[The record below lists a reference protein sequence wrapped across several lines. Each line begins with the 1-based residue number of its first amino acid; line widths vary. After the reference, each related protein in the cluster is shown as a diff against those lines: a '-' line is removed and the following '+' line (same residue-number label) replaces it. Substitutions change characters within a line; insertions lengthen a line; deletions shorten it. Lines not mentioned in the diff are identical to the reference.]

1 MIGKIVQGA
10 DFRGVVN
17 YVLQKP
23 DAEPLGSR
31 GLRNDGI
38 DHIVDSFR
46 MQASLNP
53 IAKPVSHISL
63 DFSVRDKERLSNRMM
78 MQIADEYLRR
88 MGYGN
93 TQVLIVRHH
102 DREHPHLHLVLNRI
116 DGNGKRISDK
126 NERVRNAKVC
136 RELSDK
142 YGLYIAPNK
151 ENVKRH
157 RLREPDKT
165 KYEIYDAIRNA
176 LPRCRN
182 WNDLTSALRNQGIN
196 AEFKRKG
203 TTSTIEG
210 VKFSKNGYTFSGSKV
225 DKAFSYSKLKH
236 HFAQA
241 QQRVPQQPSLG
252 KRMMSAANAYRSA
265 FSGLFGNNNPSVT
278 QGVDMGAYGIIDL
291 PPFDSPIKL
300 SAAQLQRR
308 AGESPEE
315 HLARVTFLLNQI
327 AEAMAIADKEHKR
340 RLRDMKPKK
349 STLKL

>member
-10 DFRGVVN
+10 NFRGVVN

-23 DAEPLGSR
+23 DAELLGSR
-31 GLRNDGI
+31 GLRNDSI
-38 DHIVDSFR
+38 DHIVESFR

-53 IAKPVSHISL
+53 IAKPVAHISL
-63 DFSVRDKERLSNRMM
+63 DFSGQDKERLTNKMM

-88 MGYGN
+88 MGYGD
-93 TQVLIVRHH
+93 TQVLIVRHN
-102 DREHPHLHLVLNRI
+102 DREHPHLHLILNRI
-116 DGNGKRISDK
+116 DGNGKRISDR
-126 NERVRNAKVC
+126 NERVQNAKVC

-165 KYEIYDAIRNA
+165 KYEIYDAIWEC

-182 WNDLTSALRNQGIN
+182 WNDLTTALRKQGIN
-196 AEFKRKG
+196 TEFKRKG
-203 TTSTIEG
+203 STSTIEG
-210 VKFSKNGYTFSGSKV
+210 VKFTKNGYTFSGSKV
-225 DKAFSYSKLKH
+225 DKAFSYSKLNR
-236 HFAQA
+236 HFAQVE
-241 QQRVPQQPSLG
+241 RRTTQQPSLG
-252 KRMMSAANAYRSA
+252 KSMMMTANNYRTA
-265 FSGLFGNNNPSVT
+265 FSGLFGDNNPNVSE
-278 QGVDMGAYGIIDL
+278 DANMGAYGAIL
-291 PPFDSPIKL
+291 FPPMDSPIKL

-315 HLARVTFLLNQI
+315 HLARVTALLNQV
-327 AEAMAIADKEHKR
+327 AEAMAVATEERKR
-340 RLRDMKPKK
+340 RVRNSKPKK

>member
-17 YVLQKP
+17 YVMLKP

-31 GLRNDGI
+31 GLRNDSI
-38 DHIVDSFR
+38 DHIVESFR
-46 MQASLNP
+46 TQASLNP
-53 IAKPVSHISL
+53 IAKPVAHISL
-63 DFSVRDKERLSNRMM
+63 DFSAYDKERLTNKIML
-78 MQIADEYLRR
+78 QIADEYLNL
-88 MGYGN
+88 MGYVN

-102 DREHPHLHLVLNRI
+102 DREHPHLHLVINRV
-116 DGNGKRISDK
+116 DNDCRRISDK

-136 RELSDK
+136 RRLSDK

-165 KYEIYDAIRNA
+165 KYEIYDAIRDS
-176 LPRCRN
+176 LPSCRN
-182 WNDLTSALRNQGIN
+182 WNDLATELFKQAIN
-196 AEFKRKG
+196 TEFKYKG
-203 TTSTIEG
+203 STSTIEG

-225 DKAFSYSKLKH
+225 DKAFSYSKLNR

-241 QQRVPQQPSLG
+241 EQRATQRPSFG
-252 KRMMSAANAYRSA
+252 KSMMTAANNYRSA
-265 FSGLFGNNNPSVT
+265 FSGLYGDNNPNVSECANM
-278 QGVDMGAYGIIDL
+278 GVYGAIL
-291 PPFDSPIKL
+291 FPPMDSPIKL
-300 SAAQLQRR
+300 SAVQLQRQ

-315 HLARVTFLLNQI
+315 HLARVTSLLNQV
-327 AEAMAIADKEHKR
+327 AEAMVVAIEERKR
-340 RLRDMKPKK
+340 KQRNVKPKK

>member
-17 YVLQKP
+17 YVLHKP

-31 GLRNDGI
+31 GLRNDSI

-53 IAKPVSHISL
+53 IAKPVAHISL
-63 DFSVRDKERLSNRMM
+63 DFSVQDKERLTNRMM

-88 MGYGN
+88 MGYGD
-93 TQVLIVRHH
+93 TQVLIVRHN

-116 DGNGKRISDK
+116 DGNGKCITDR
-126 NERVRNAKVC
+126 NERIRNVKVC
-136 RELSDK
+136 RDLSNK
-142 YGLYIAPNK
+142 YGLYIAPSK

-165 KYEIYDAIRNA
+165 KYEIYDAIREC

-182 WNDLTSALRNQGIN
+182 WNDLTSALRKQGIN
-196 AEFKRKG
+196 TEFKRKG
-203 TTSTIEG
+203 STSTIEG

-225 DKAFSYSKLKH
+225 DKAFSYSKLNR
-236 HFAQA
+236 HFVQT
-241 QQRVPQQPSLG
+241 QQRISQQPTPS
-252 KRMMSAANAYRSA
+252 KRMKIAADNYRSA
-265 FSGLFGNNNPSVT
+265 FSGLFGDNNPSVK
-278 QGVDMGAYGIIDL
+278 QGVDMGAYGIIAL
-291 PPFDSPIKL
+291 PPFESPIKL

-315 HLARVTFLLNQI
+315 HLARVTALLNQV
-327 AEAMAIADKEHKR
+327 AEAMAVATEERKR
-340 RLRDMKPKK
+340 RLRNMKPKK
-349 STLKL
+349 SILKL

>member
-31 GLRNDGI
+31 GLRNDSI
-38 DHIVDSFR
+38 DHIVDCFR

-53 IAKPVSHISL
+53 IANPVAHISL
-63 DFSVRDKERLSNRMM
+63 DFSVKDKERLTNRMM

-93 TQVLIVRHH
+93 IQVLIVRHH

-126 NERVRNAKVC
+126 NERVRNVKVC

-165 KYEIYDAIRNA
+165 KYEIYDAIRNV

-182 WNDLTSALRNQGIN
+182 WNDLTTALRKQGIN
-196 AEFKRKG
+196 TEFKRKG
-203 TTSTIEG
+203 STSTIEG

-225 DKAFSYSKLKH
+225 DRAFSYSKLNRY
-236 HFAQA
+236 FAQA
-241 QQRVPQQPSLG
+241 QLRVSQQPTPG
-252 KRMMSAANAYRSA
+252 KKMKMAADNYRSA
-265 FSGLFGNNNPSVT
+265 FWGLFGDNNPNVSE
-278 QGVDMGAYGIIDL
+278 GANMGAYGAIL
-291 PPFDSPIKL
+291 FPPMDSPIKL

-315 HLARVTFLLNQI
+315 HLARVTALLNQV
-327 AEAMAIADKEHKR
+327 AEAMAIATEEHKR
-340 RLRDMKPKK
+340 RLRNSKPKK

>member
-31 GLRNDGI
+31 GLRNDSI
-38 DHIVDSFR
+38 DHIVDCFR

-53 IAKPVSHISL
+53 IAKPVAHISL
-63 DFSVRDKERLSNRMM
+63 DFSVKDKERLTNRMM

-126 NERVRNAKVC
+126 NERVRNVKVC

-165 KYEIYDAIRNA
+165 KYEIYDAIRNV

-182 WNDLTSALRNQGIN
+182 WNDLTTALRKQGIN
-196 AEFKRKG
+196 TEFKHKG
-203 TTSTIEG
+203 STSTIEG

-225 DKAFSYSKLKH
+225 DKAFSYSKLNRY
-236 HFAQA
+236 FAQA
-241 QQRVPQQPSLG
+241 QLRVSQQPMPG
-252 KRMMSAANAYRSA
+252 KKMKMAADNYRSA
-265 FSGLFGNNNPSVT
+265 FSGLFGDNNPNVSE
-278 QGVDMGAYGIIDL
+278 GANMGAYGAIL
-291 PPFDSPIKL
+291 FPPMDSPIKL

-315 HLARVTFLLNQI
+315 HLARVTALLNQV
-327 AEAMAIADKEHKR
+327 AEAMAIATEEHKR
-340 RLRDMKPKK
+340 RLRNSKPKK

>member
-1 MIGKIVQGA
+1 MIGKIVQGV

-23 DAEPLGSR
+23 DAEPLGGR
-31 GLRNDGI
+31 GLRNDSI

-53 IAKPVSHISL
+53 IAKPVAHISL
-63 DFSVRDKERLSNRMM
+63 DFSVQDKERLTNRMM

-88 MGYGN
+88 MGYGD
-93 TQVLIVRHH
+93 TQALIVRHN

-126 NERVRNAKVC
+126 NERVRNVKIC

-165 KYEIYDAIRNA
+165 KYEIYDAIRDS

-182 WNDLTSALRNQGIN
+182 WNDLTTALRKQGIN
-196 AEFKRKG
+196 TEFKHKG
-203 TTSTIEG
+203 LTSTIEG
-210 VKFSKNGYTFSGSKV
+210 VKFTKNGYTFSGSKV
-225 DKAFSYSKLKH
+225 DKAFSYSKLNR
-236 HFAQA
+236 HFSQVE
-241 QQRVPQQPSLG
+241 QRATQQPSLG
-252 KRMMSAANAYRSA
+252 KRMMAAANNYRSA
-265 FSGLFGNNNPSVT
+265 FSGLFGGNNPSVT
-278 QGVDMGAYGIIDL
+278 QGADMGAYGIIAL

-308 AGESPEE
+308 TGESPEE
-315 HLARVTFLLNQI
+315 HLARVTALLNQV
-327 AEAMAIADKEHKR
+327 AEAMAVAAEEHKR
-340 RLRDMKPKK
+340 KLRNIKPMR

>member
-10 DFRGVVN
+10 NFRGVVN

-31 GLRNDGI
+31 GLRNDSI

-63 DFSVRDKERLSNRMM
+63 DFSVQDKERLTNRMM
-78 MQIADEYLRR
+78 MQIAAEYLNRR
-88 MGYGN
+88 GYGN
-93 TQVLIVRHH
+93 TQVLIVRHN

-126 NERVRNAKVC
+126 NERVRNVKVC

-165 KYEIYDAIRNA
+165 KYEIYDTIRNV

-182 WNDLTSALRNQGIN
+182 WNDLTTALRKQGIN
-196 AEFKRKG
+196 TEFKHKG

-225 DKAFSYSKLKH
+225 DKAFSYSKLNR

-241 QQRVPQQPSLG
+241 QQRISQQPTPG
-252 KRMMSAANAYRSA
+252 KRMKMAADNYRSA
-265 FSGLFGNNNPSVT
+265 FSGLFGDNNPNVSEGANM
-278 QGVDMGAYGIIDL
+278 GVYGAIL
-291 PPFDSPIKL
+291 FPPMDSPIKL

-308 AGESPEE
+308 ADESPEE
-315 HLARVTFLLNQI
+315 HLARVTALLNQV
-327 AEAMAIADKEHKR
+327 AEAMAVATEERNRKQR
-340 RLRDMKPKK
+340 NVKPKK

>member
-31 GLRNDGI
+31 GLRNDSI

-53 IAKPVSHISL
+53 IAKPVAHISL
-63 DFSVRDKERLSNRMM
+63 DFSVQDKERLTNRMM

-88 MGYGN
+88 MGYGD
-93 TQVLIVRHH
+93 TQVLIVRHN

-116 DGNGKRISDK
+116 DGNGKRITDR
-126 NERVRNAKVC
+126 NERIRNVRVC
-136 RELSDK
+136 RDLSNK
-142 YGLYIAPNK
+142 YGLYIAPSK

-176 LPRCRN
+176 LPRCCN
-182 WNDLTSALRNQGIN
+182 WNDLTSVLRKQGIDT
-196 AEFKRKG
+196 EFKHKG
-203 TTSTIEG
+203 LTSTIEG
-210 VKFSKNGYTFSGSKV
+210 VKFTKNGYTFSGSKV
-225 DKAFSYSKLKH
+225 DKAFSYSKLNR
-236 HFAQA
+236 HFAQT
-241 QQRVPQQPSLG
+241 QQRISQQPTPG
-252 KRMMSAANAYRSA
+252 KRMKMAADNYRSA
-265 FSGLFGNNNPSVT
+265 FSGLYGDNNPNVSE
-278 QGVDMGAYGIIDL
+278 GANMGAYGAIL
-291 PPFDSPIKL
+291 CPPMDSPIKL

-315 HLARVTFLLNQI
+315 HLARVTALLNQV
-327 AEAMAIADKEHKR
+327 AEAMAIATEERKR
-340 RLRDMKPKK
+340 KQRNVKPKK

>member
-31 GLRNDGI
+31 GLRNDSI
-38 DHIVDSFR
+38 DHIVESFR

-53 IAKPVSHISL
+53 IAKPVAHISL
-63 DFSVRDKERLSNRMM
+63 DFSVQDKERLTNRMM

-93 TQVLIVRHH
+93 TQVLIVRHN

-116 DGNGKRISDK
+116 EGNGKRISDK

-157 RLREPDKT
+157 RLREPNKT

-176 LPRCRN
+176 LPRCHN
-182 WNDLTSALRNQGIN
+182 WNDLTTALRKQGIN
-196 AEFKRKG
+196 TEFKHKG
-203 TTSTIEG
+203 STSTIEG

-225 DKAFSYSKLKH
+225 DKAFSFSKLNRY
-236 HFAQA
+236 FAQA
-241 QQRVPQQPSLG
+241 QQRATQQSTLG
-252 KRMMSAANAYRSA
+252 KSMMMATNNYRSA
-265 FSGLFGNNNPSVT
+265 FSGLYGDNNPNVSE
-278 QGVDMGAYGIIDL
+278 GANMGAYGAIL
-291 PPFDSPIKL
+291 FPPMDSPIKL

-315 HLARVTFLLNQI
+315 HLARVTALLNQI
-327 AEAMAIADKEHKR
+327 AEAMVVATEERKR

-349 STLKL
+349 LTLKL

>member
-46 MQASLNP
+46 TQALLNP
-53 IAKPVSHISL
+53 IAKPVAHISL
-63 DFSVRDKERLSNRMM
+63 DFSVQDKERLTNRMM

-88 MGYGN
+88 MGYGD
-93 TQVLIVRHH
+93 TQVLIVRHN
-102 DREHPHLHLVLNRI
+102 DREHPHLFLVLNRI

-126 NERVRNAKVC
+126 NERVRNVKVC

-182 WNDLTSALRNQGIN
+182 WNDLTSALR
-196 AEFKRKG
+196 K
-203 TTSTIEG
+203 
-210 VKFSKNGYTFSGSKV
+210 
-225 DKAFSYSKLKH
+225 
-236 HFAQA
+236 
-241 QQRVPQQPSLG
+241 
-252 KRMMSAANAYRSA
+252 
-265 FSGLFGNNNPSVT
+265 
-278 QGVDMGAYGIIDL
+278 
-291 PPFDSPIKL
+291 
-300 SAAQLQRR
+300 
-308 AGESPEE
+308 
-315 HLARVTFLLNQI
+315 
-327 AEAMAIADKEHKR
+327 
-340 RLRDMKPKK
+340 
-349 STLKL
+349 

>member
-23 DAEPLGSR
+23 NAEPLGSR
-31 GLRNDGI
+31 GLRNDSI
-38 DHIVDSFR
+38 DHIVESFR

-53 IAKPVSHISL
+53 IAKPVAHISL
-63 DFSVRDKERLSNRMM
+63 DFSVQDKDRLTNRMM

-88 MGYGN
+88 MGYGD
-93 TQVLIVRHH
+93 TQVLIVRHN

-116 DGNGKRISDK
+116 DGNGKRITDR
-126 NERVRNAKVC
+126 NERIRYVKVC
-136 RELSDK
+136 RDLSNK
-142 YGLYIAPNK
+142 YGLYIAPSK

-182 WNDLTSALRNQGIN
+182 WNDLTSALRKQGIN
-196 AEFKRKG
+196 TEFKRKG
-203 TTSTIEG
+203 STSTIEG
-210 VKFSKNGYTFSGSKV
+210 VKFSKNGYTFRGSKV
-225 DKAFSYSKLKH
+225 DKAFSYSKLNH

-241 QQRVPQQPSLG
+241 QHRISQQPTPG
-252 KRMMSAANAYRSA
+252 KRMKMAADNYRSA
-265 FSGLFGNNNPSVT
+265 FSGLYGDNNPNVSE
-278 QGVDMGAYGIIDL
+278 GANMGAYGAIL
-291 PPFDSPIKL
+291 FPPMDSPIKL

-315 HLARVTFLLNQI
+315 HLARVTALLNQI
-327 AEAMAIADKEHKR
+327 AEAMVVATEERKR

-349 STLKL
+349 LTLKL

>member
-23 DAEPLGSR
+23 SAEPLGSR
-31 GLRNDGI
+31 GLRNDSI

-46 MQASLNP
+46 AQASLNP
-53 IAKPVSHISL
+53 ITKPVAHISL
-63 DFSVRDKERLSNRMM
+63 DFSVQDNERLTNRMM

-88 MGYGN
+88 MGYGD
-93 TQVLIVRHH
+93 TQVLIVRHN

-116 DGNGKRISDK
+116 DGNGKRITDR
-126 NERVRNAKVC
+126 NERIRNVKVC
-136 RELSDK
+136 RDLSNK
-142 YGLYIAPNK
+142 YGLYIAPSK

-182 WNDLTSALRNQGIN
+182 WNDLTSALCKQGIN
-196 AEFKRKG
+196 TEFKCIG
-203 TTSTIEG
+203 STSTIEG

-225 DKAFSYSKLKH
+225 DKAFSYSKLNH

-241 QQRVPQQPSLG
+241 QQRISQQPTPG
-252 KRMMSAANAYRSA
+252 KRMKMAADNYRSA
-265 FSGLFGNNNPSVT
+265 FSGLFGDNNPNVSE
-278 QGVDMGAYGIIDL
+278 GANMGAYGIIAL

-315 HLARVTFLLNQI
+315 HLARVTALLNQV
-327 AEAMAIADKEHKR
+327 AEAMAVATEERKR
-340 RLRDMKPKK
+340 KQRNVKPKK

>member
-23 DAEPLGSR
+23 DAEPLGGR
-31 GLRNDGI
+31 GLRNDSI

-53 IAKPVSHISL
+53 IAKLVAHISL
-63 DFSVRDKERLSNRMM
+63 DFSVQDKKRLTNKMM
-78 MQIADEYLRR
+78 LQIADEYLNR

-136 RELSDK
+136 RELSNK

-151 ENVKRH
+151 DNVKRH

-165 KYEIYDAIRNA
+165 KYEIYDAIREC

-182 WNDLTSALRNQGIN
+182 WNDLTTALRKQSIN
-196 AEFKRKG
+196 TEFKRKG

-225 DKAFSYSKLKH
+225 DKAFSYSKLNR
-236 HFAQA
+236 HFVQT
-241 QQRVPQQPSLG
+241 QQRISQQPTPG
-252 KRMMSAANAYRSA
+252 KMMKMAADNYRSA
-265 FSGLFGNNNPSVT
+265 FSGLFGDNNPNVSE
-278 QGVDMGAYGIIDL
+278 GANMGAYGAIL
-291 PPFDSPIKL
+291 FPPMDSPIKL
-300 SAAQLQRR
+300 SAVQLQRR

-315 HLARVTFLLNQI
+315 HLARVTALLNQV
-327 AEAMAIADKEHKR
+327 AEAMAVAAEERKR
-340 RLRDMKPKK
+340 KLRDIKPKR

>member
-31 GLRNDGI
+31 GLRNDSI

-63 DFSVRDKERLSNRMM
+63 DFSVQDKERLTNRMM

-93 TQVLIVRHH
+93 TQVLIVRHN

-116 DGNGKRISDK
+116 DGNGKRISDR
-126 NERVRNAKVC
+126 NERIRNVKVC
-136 RELSDK
+136 RDLSNK
-142 YGLYIAPNK
+142 YGLYIAPSK

-165 KYEIYDAIRNA
+165 KYEIYDAIRNV

-182 WNDLTSALRNQGIN
+182 WNDLTTALRKQGIN
-196 AEFKRKG
+196 TEFKRKG

-225 DKAFSYSKLKH
+225 DKAFSYSKLNR
-236 HFAQA
+236 HFAQVE
-241 QQRVPQQPSLG
+241 QRATQQPSLG
-252 KRMMSAANAYRSA
+252 KSMMMAANNYRST
-265 FSGLFGNNNPSVT
+265 FSDLYGDNNPNVSEGANM
-278 QGVDMGAYGIIDL
+278 GVYGAIL
-291 PPFDSPIKL
+291 FPPMDSPIKL

-315 HLARVTFLLNQI
+315 HLARVTALLNQV
-327 AEAMAIADKEHKR
+327 AEAMAVATEEHKR
-340 RLRDMKPKK
+340 KLRNAKPKK

>member
-23 DAEPLGSR
+23 NAEPLGSR
-31 GLRNDGI
+31 GLRNDSI
-38 DHIVDSFR
+38 DHIVDCFR

-53 IAKPVSHISL
+53 IAKPVAHISL
-63 DFSVRDKERLSNRMM
+63 DFSVKDKERLTNRMM

-93 TQVLIVRHH
+93 IQVLIVRHH

-126 NERVRNAKVC
+126 NERVRNVKVC

-165 KYEIYDAIRNA
+165 KYEIYDAIRNV

-182 WNDLTSALRNQGIN
+182 WNDLTTALRKQGIN
-196 AEFKRKG
+196 TEFKRKG
-203 TTSTIEG
+203 STSTIEG

-225 DKAFSYSKLKH
+225 DKAFSYSKLNRY
-236 HFAQA
+236 FAQA
-241 QQRVPQQPSLG
+241 QLRVSQQPTPG
-252 KRMMSAANAYRSA
+252 KKMKMAADNYRSA
-265 FSGLFGNNNPSVT
+265 FSGLFGDNNPNVSE
-278 QGVDMGAYGIIDL
+278 GANMGAYGAIL
-291 PPFDSPIKL
+291 FPPMDSPIKL

-315 HLARVTFLLNQI
+315 HLARVTALLNQV
-327 AEAMAIADKEHKR
+327 AEAMAIATEEHKR
-340 RLRDMKPKK
+340 RLRNSKPKK

>member
-31 GLRNDGI
+31 GLRNDSI

-46 MQASLNP
+46 AQASLNP
-53 IAKPVSHISL
+53 ITKPVAHISL
-63 DFSVRDKERLSNRMM
+63 DFSVQDNERLTNRMM

-88 MGYGN
+88 MGYGD
-93 TQVLIVRHH
+93 TQVLIVRHN
-102 DREHPHLHLVLNRI
+102 DREHPHLHLVLNRV
-116 DGNGKRISDK
+116 DGNGKRITDR
-126 NERVRNAKVC
+126 NERIRNVKVC
-136 RELSDK
+136 RDLSNK
-142 YGLYIAPNK
+142 YGLYIAPSK

-176 LPRCRN
+176 LPRCCN
-182 WNDLTSALRNQGIN
+182 WNDLTSALRKQGIN
-196 AEFKRKG
+196 TEFKHKG
-203 TTSTIEG
+203 FTSTIEG
-210 VKFSKNGYTFSGSKV
+210 VKFSKNDYTFSGSKI
-225 DKAFSYSKLKH
+225 DKAFSFSKLNR

-252 KRMMSAANAYRSA
+252 KRMMTAANNYRSA
-265 FSGLFGNNNPSVT
+265 FSGLFGDNNPSVK
-278 QGVDMGAYGIIDL
+278 QGVDMGAYGIIAL

-300 SAAQLQRR
+300 SATQLQRR

-315 HLARVTFLLNQI
+315 HLARVTTLLNQV
-327 AEAMAIADKEHKR
+327 AEAMAVATEERKR
-340 RLRDMKPKK
+340 RLRKDKPKK

>member
-23 DAEPLGSR
+23 YAEPLGGR
-31 GLRNDGI
+31 GLRNDSI

-53 IAKPVSHISL
+53 IPKPVAHISL
-63 DFSVRDKERLSNRMM
+63 DFAAQDKERLSNRMM

-88 MGYGN
+88 MGYGD
-93 TQVLIVRHH
+93 TQVLIVRHN
-102 DREHPHLHLVLNRI
+102 DREHPHLHLVFNRI

-126 NERVRNAKVC
+126 NERVRNVKVC

-176 LPRCRN
+176 LPRCCN
-182 WNDLTSALRNQGIN
+182 WNDLTSALRKQGIN
-196 AEFKRKG
+196 TEFKHKG
-203 TTSTIEG
+203 STSTIEG
-210 VKFSKNGYTFSGSKV
+210 VKFTKNGYTFSGSKV
-225 DKAFSYSKLKH
+225 DKAFSFSKLNRN
-236 HFAQA
+236 FAQA
-241 QQRVPQQPSLG
+241 QQRISQQPAPG
-252 KRMMSAANAYRSA
+252 KRMKMAADNYRSA
-265 FSGLFGNNNPSVT
+265 FSGLYGDNNPNVSEGANM
-278 QGVDMGAYGIIDL
+278 GVYGAIL
-291 PPFDSPIKL
+291 FPPMDSPIKL

-315 HLARVTFLLNQI
+315 HLARVTTLLNQV
-327 AEAMAIADKEHKR
+327 AEAMAVATEEHKR
-340 RLRDMKPKK
+340 RLRNSKPKK

>member
-23 DAEPLGSR
+23 SAEPLGSR
-31 GLRNDGI
+31 GLRNDSI

-46 MQASLNP
+46 AQASLNP
-53 IAKPVSHISL
+53 ITKPVAHISL
-63 DFSVRDKERLSNRMM
+63 DFSVQDNERLTNRMM

-88 MGYGN
+88 MGYGD
-93 TQVLIVRHH
+93 TQVLIVRHN

-116 DGNGKRISDK
+116 DGNGKRITDR
-126 NERVRNAKVC
+126 NERIRNVKVC
-136 RELSDK
+136 RDLSNK
-142 YGLYIAPNK
+142 YGLYIAPSK

-165 KYEIYDAIRNA
+165 KYEIYDAICNA

-182 WNDLTSALRNQGIN
+182 WNDLTTALRKQGIN
-196 AEFKRKG
+196 TEFKHKG
-203 TTSTIEG
+203 LTSTIEG
-210 VKFSKNGYTFSGSKV
+210 VKFTKNGCTFSGSKI
-225 DKAFSYSKLKH
+225 DKAFSFSKLNR

-252 KRMMSAANAYRSA
+252 KRMMTAANNYRSA
-265 FSGLFGNNNPSVT
+265 FSGLFGDNNPSVK
-278 QGVDMGAYGIIDL
+278 QGVDMGAYGIIAL

-300 SAAQLQRR
+300 SATQLQRR

-315 HLARVTFLLNQI
+315 HLARVTTLLNQV
-327 AEAMAIADKEHKR
+327 AEAMAVATEERKR
-340 RLRDMKPKK
+340 RLRKDKPKK

>member
-10 DFRGVVN
+10 NFRGVVN

-31 GLRNDGI
+31 GLRNDSI
-38 DHIVDSFR
+38 DHIVDCFR

-53 IAKPVSHISL
+53 IAKPVAHISL
-63 DFSVRDKERLSNRMM
+63 DFSVKDKEQLTNRMM

-126 NERVRNAKVC
+126 NERVRNVKVC

-165 KYEIYDAIRNA
+165 KYEIYDAIRNV

-182 WNDLTSALRNQGIN
+182 WNDLTTALRKQGIN
-196 AEFKRKG
+196 TEFKRKG
-203 TTSTIEG
+203 STSTIEG

-225 DKAFSYSKLKH
+225 DKAFSYSKLNRY
-236 HFAQA
+236 FAQA
-241 QQRVPQQPSLG
+241 QLRVSQQPTPG
-252 KRMMSAANAYRSA
+252 KKMKMAADNYRSA
-265 FSGLFGNNNPSVT
+265 FSGLFGDNNPNVSE
-278 QGVDMGAYGIIDL
+278 GANMGAYGAIL
-291 PPFDSPIKL
+291 FPPMDSPIKL

-315 HLARVTFLLNQI
+315 HLARVTALLNQV
-327 AEAMAIADKEHKR
+327 AEALAIATEEHKR
-340 RLRDMKPKK
+340 RLRNSKPKK

>member
-1 MIGKIVQGA
+1 MIGKIVQGTN
-10 DFRGVVN
+10 FRGVVN
-17 YVLQKP
+17 YVLKKP

-31 GLRNDGI
+31 GLRNDSI

-46 MQASLNP
+46 TQASLNP
-53 IAKPVSHISL
+53 IAKPVAHISL
-63 DFSVRDKERLSNRMM
+63 DFSVQDKERLTNRMM

-176 LPRCRN
+176 LPRCCN
-182 WNDLTSALRNQGIN
+182 WNDLTSALRKQGIN
-196 AEFKRKG
+196 TEFKHKG
-203 TTSTIEG
+203 FTSTIEG
-210 VKFSKNGYTFSGSKV
+210 VKFSKNDYTFSGSKV
-225 DKAFSYSKLKH
+225 DKAFSFSKLNRN
-236 HFAQA
+236 FAQA
-241 QQRVPQQPSLG
+241 QQRISQQPAPG
-252 KRMMSAANAYRSA
+252 KRMKMAADNYRSA
-265 FSGLFGNNNPSVT
+265 FSGLYGDNNPNVLE
-278 QGVDMGAYGIIDL
+278 GANMGAYGAIL
-291 PPFDSPIKL
+291 FPPMDSPIKL
-300 SAAQLQRR
+300 SAVQLQRR

-315 HLARVTFLLNQI
+315 HLVRVTALLNQV
-327 AEAMAIADKEHKR
+327 AEAMAVAAEERKR
-340 RLRDMKPKK
+340 KLRDIKPKR

>member
-31 GLRNDGI
+31 GLRNDSI

-46 MQASLNP
+46 AQASLNH
-53 IAKPVSHISL
+53 IAKPVAHISL
-63 DFSVRDKERLSNRMM
+63 DFSVQDKERLTNRMM

-93 TQVLIVRHH
+93 TQVLIVRHN

-116 DGNGKRISDK
+116 DGNGKRISDR

-142 YGLYIAPNK
+142 YGLYIAPSK

-182 WNDLTSALRNQGIN
+182 WNDLTTALRKQGIN
-196 AEFKRKG
+196 TEFKHKG
-203 TTSTIEG
+203 LTSTIKG
-210 VKFSKNGYTFSGSKV
+210 VKFTKNGYTFSGSKV
-225 DKAFSYSKLKH
+225 DKAFSYSKLNR
-236 HFAQA
+236 HFAQVE
-241 QQRVPQQPSLG
+241 RRTTQQPSLG
-252 KRMMSAANAYRSA
+252 KSMMMAANNYRSA
-265 FSGLFGNNNPSVT
+265 FSGLFGDNNPNVSE
-278 QGVDMGAYGIIDL
+278 GANMGAYGIIAL

-300 SAAQLQRR
+300 SATQLQHR

-315 HLARVTFLLNQI
+315 HLARVTALLNQI
-327 AEAMAIADKEHKR
+327 AEAMVVATEERKR
-340 RLRDMKPKK
+340 QIRASKPKK
-349 STLKL
+349 SALKL

>member
-31 GLRNDGI
+31 GLRNDSI

-53 IAKPVSHISL
+53 IAKPVAHISL
-63 DFSVRDKERLSNRMM
+63 DFSVQDKERLTNRMM

-88 MGYGN
+88 MGYGD

-116 DGNGKRISDK
+116 EGNGKRISDK

-165 KYEIYDAIRNA
+165 KYEIYDAIRDS
-176 LPRCRN
+176 LPSCRN
-182 WNDLTSALRNQGIN
+182 WNDLATELLKQAIN
-196 AEFKRKG
+196 TEFKYKG
-203 TTSTIEG
+203 STSTIEG
-210 VKFSKNGYTFSGSKV
+210 VNFTKNGYTFSGSKV
-225 DKAFSYSKLKH
+225 DKAFSYFKLNR
-236 HFAQA
+236 HFAQVER
-241 QQRVPQQPSLG
+241 QTTQQPSLG

-278 QGVDMGAYGIIDL
+278 QGADMGAYGIIAL

-308 AGESPEE
+308 VGESPEE
-315 HLARVTFLLNQI
+315 HLARVAALLNQV
-327 AEAMAIADKEHKR
+327 AEAMAVAAEEHKR
-340 RLRDMKPKK
+340 KLRDIKPKK

>member
-23 DAEPLGSR
+23 DAEPLGGR
-31 GLRNDGI
+31 GLRNDRI

-53 IAKPVSHISL
+53 IAKPVAHISL
-63 DFSVRDKERLSNRMM
+63 DFSVQDKERLTNRMM

-88 MGYGN
+88 MGYGD
-93 TQVLIVRHH
+93 TQVLIVRHN

-176 LPRCRN
+176 LPRCCN
-182 WNDLTSALRNQGIN
+182 WNDLTSVLRKQGIN
-196 AEFKRKG
+196 TEFKHKG
-203 TTSTIEG
+203 FTSTIEG
-210 VKFSKNGYTFSGSKV
+210 VKFSKNDYTFRGSKV
-225 DKAFSYSKLKH
+225 DKAFSYSKLNR
-236 HFAQA
+236 HFVQT
-241 QQRVPQQPSLG
+241 QQRISQQPTPG
-252 KRMMSAANAYRSA
+252 KRMKMATENYRSA
-265 FSGLFGNNNPSVT
+265 FSGLFGDNNPNVSE
-278 QGVDMGAYGIIDL
+278 GANMGAYGAIL
-291 PPFDSPIKL
+291 FPPMDSPIKL
-300 SAAQLQRR
+300 SAAQLQRQ

-315 HLARVTFLLNQI
+315 HLARVTALLNQV
-327 AEAMAIADKEHKR
+327 AEAMAVATEERKR
-340 RLRDMKPKK
+340 KQRNVKPKK

>member
-17 YVLQKP
+17 YVLQNP

-31 GLRNDGI
+31 GLRNDNI
-38 DHIVDSFR
+38 DHIVESFR

-53 IAKPVSHISL
+53 ITKPVAHISL
-63 DFSVRDKERLSNRMM
+63 DFSAQDKDRLTNRMM

-93 TQVLIVRHH
+93 TQVLIVRHN

-116 DGNGKRISDK
+116 DGNGKRITDK

-165 KYEIYDAIRNA
+165 KYEIYDAIRNV

-182 WNDLTSALRNQGIN
+182 WNDLTTALRKQGIN
-196 AEFKRKG
+196 AEFKSKG

-210 VKFSKNGYTFSGSKV
+210 VKFSKNGYTFSGSKI
-225 DKAFSYSKLKH
+225 DKAFSFSKLNR

-252 KRMMSAANAYRSA
+252 KRMMAAANSYRSA

-278 QGVDMGAYGIIDL
+278 QGADMGAYGIIAI

-300 SAAQLQRR
+300 SASQLQRR

-315 HLARVTFLLNQI
+315 HLARVTALLNQV
-327 AEAMAIADKEHKR
+327 AEAMAVAAEERKR
-340 RLRDMKPKK
+340 RIRASKPKK
-349 STLKL
+349 SALKL

>member
-23 DAEPLGSR
+23 DAEPLGGR
-31 GLRNDGI
+31 GLRNDSI

-63 DFSVRDKERLSNRMM
+63 DFSVQDKERLTNRMM

-88 MGYGN
+88 MGYGD

-102 DREHPHLHLVLNRI
+102 DGEHPHLHLVLNRI

-136 RELSDK
+136 RELSDR

-165 KYEIYDAIRNA
+165 KYEIYDAIRNV

-182 WNDLTSALRNQGIN
+182 WNDLTTALRKQGIN
-196 AEFKRKG
+196 TEFKRKG

-225 DKAFSYSKLKH
+225 DKAFSYSKLNH
-236 HFAQA
+236 HFVQT
-241 QQRVPQQPSLG
+241 QQRISQQPTPS
-252 KRMMSAANAYRSA
+252 KKMKMAADSYRSA
-265 FSGLFGNNNPSVT
+265 FSGLYGDNNPNVSE
-278 QGVDMGAYGIIDL
+278 GANMGAYGTIL
-291 PPFDSPIKL
+291 FPPMDSPIKL

-315 HLARVTFLLNQI
+315 HLARVTALLNQV
-327 AEAMAIADKEHKR
+327 AEAMAVATEERKR
-340 RLRDMKPKK
+340 RLRNSKPKK

>member
-1 MIGKIVQGA
+1 MISKIVQGA

-23 DAEPLGSR
+23 DAEPLGSI
-31 GLRNDGI
+31 GVRNDSI
-38 DHIVDSFR
+38 NHIVESFR
-46 MQASLNP
+46 TQASLNP
-53 IAKPVSHISL
+53 ITKPVTHISL
-63 DFSVRDKERLSNRMM
+63 DFSAYDKERLTNKMM
-78 MQIADEYLRR
+78 LQIADEYLNL
-88 MGYGN
+88 MGYVN

-102 DREHPHLHLVLNRI
+102 DREHPHLHLVINRV
-116 DGNGKRISDK
+116 DNDCRRISDK

-136 RELSDK
+136 KRLSEK

-165 KYEIYDAIRNA
+165 KYEIYDAIRDS
-176 LPRCRN
+176 LPSCRN
-182 WNDLTSALRNQGIN
+182 WNDLTTALCKQGIDT
-196 AEFKRKG
+196 EFKYKG
-203 TTSTIEG
+203 STSTIEG
-210 VKFSKNGYTFSGSKV
+210 VKFLKNGYTFSGSKV
-225 DKAFSYSKLKH
+225 DKAYSYSKLNR
-236 HFAQA
+236 HFAQVE
-241 QQRVPQQPSLG
+241 QRTTQQPSLG

-308 AGESPEE
+308 VGESPEE
-315 HLARVTFLLNQI
+315 HLARVAALLNQV
-327 AEAMAIADKEHKR
+327 AEAMAVAAEEHKR
-340 RLRDMKPKK
+340 KLRDIKPKK

>member
-31 GLRNDGI
+31 GLRNDSI

-53 IAKPVSHISL
+53 IAKPVAHISL
-63 DFSVRDKERLSNRMM
+63 DFSVQDKERLTNRMM

-88 MGYGN
+88 MGYGD

-116 DGNGKRISDK
+116 EGNGKRITDK
-126 NERVRNAKVC
+126 NERVRNAKLC

-151 ENVKRH
+151 ENVKRY

-165 KYEIYDAIRNA
+165 KYEIYDAIRA
-176 LPRCRN
+176 SLPKCRN
-182 WNDLTSALRNQGIN
+182 WNDLTSALRKQEIN
-196 AEFKRKG
+196 TEFKRKG

-225 DKAFSYSKLKH
+225 DKAFSYSKLNR
-236 HFAQA
+236 HFAQVE
-241 QQRVPQQPSLG
+241 QRTTQQPTPG
-252 KRMMSAANAYRSA
+252 KRMKMAADNYRSA
-265 FSGLFGNNNPSVT
+265 FSGLYGDNNPNVSE
-278 QGVDMGAYGIIDL
+278 GANMGAYGAIL
-291 PPFDSPIKL
+291 FPPMDSSIKL

-315 HLARVTFLLNQI
+315 HLARVTALLNQV
-327 AEAMAIADKEHKR
+327 AEAMAVATEECR
-340 RLRDMKPKK
+340 RKQRNVKPKK

>member
-23 DAEPLGSR
+23 DAEPLGGR
-31 GLRNDGI
+31 GLRNDSI

-53 IAKPVSHISL
+53 IAKPVAHISL
-63 DFSVRDKERLSNRMM
+63 DFSVKDKERLTNRMM

-176 LPRCRN
+176 LPRCNN
-182 WNDLTSALRNQGIN
+182 WNDLTAALRKQGIDT
-196 AEFKRKG
+196 EFKHKG
-203 TTSTIEG
+203 LTSTIEG
-210 VKFSKNGYTFSGSKV
+210 VKFTKNGYTFSGSKV
-225 DKAFSYSKLKH
+225 DKTFSYSKLNR
-236 HFAQA
+236 HFTQT
-241 QQRVPQQPSLG
+241 QQRISQQPTPG
-252 KRMMSAANAYRSA
+252 KRMKMAADSYRSA
-265 FSGLFGNNNPSVT
+265 FSGLYGDNNPNVSE
-278 QGVDMGAYGIIDL
+278 GANMGAYGAIL
-291 PPFDSPIKL
+291 FPPMDSPIKL

-308 AGESPEE
+308 AGEPPEE
-315 HLARVTFLLNQI
+315 HLARVTALLNQV
-327 AEAMAIADKEHKR
+327 AEAMAVATEERKR
-340 RLRDMKPKK
+340 KQRNVKPKK

>member
-17 YVLQKP
+17 YVMLKP

-31 GLRNDGI
+31 GLRNDSI

-53 IAKPVSHISL
+53 IAKPVAHISL
-63 DFSVRDKERLSNRMM
+63 DFSVKDKERLTNRMM

-116 DGNGKRISDK
+116 DGNGRRISDK
-126 NERVRNAKVC
+126 NERVRNVKVC

-165 KYEIYDAIRNA
+165 KYEIYDAIRNV

-182 WNDLTSALRNQGIN
+182 WNDLTTALRKQGIN
-196 AEFKRKG
+196 TEFKRKG
-203 TTSTIEG
+203 STSTIEG

-225 DKAFSYSKLKH
+225 DKAFSYSKLNRY
-236 HFAQA
+236 FAQA
-241 QQRVPQQPSLG
+241 QLRVSQQPTPG
-252 KRMMSAANAYRSA
+252 KKMKMAADNYRSA
-265 FSGLFGNNNPSVT
+265 FSGLFGDNNPNVSE
-278 QGVDMGAYGIIDL
+278 GANMGAYGAIL
-291 PPFDSPIKL
+291 FPPMDSPIKL

-315 HLARVTFLLNQI
+315 HLARVTALLNQV
-327 AEAMAIADKEHKR
+327 AEAMAIATEEHKR
-340 RLRDMKPKK
+340 RLRNSKPKK
-349 STLKL
+349 STFKL